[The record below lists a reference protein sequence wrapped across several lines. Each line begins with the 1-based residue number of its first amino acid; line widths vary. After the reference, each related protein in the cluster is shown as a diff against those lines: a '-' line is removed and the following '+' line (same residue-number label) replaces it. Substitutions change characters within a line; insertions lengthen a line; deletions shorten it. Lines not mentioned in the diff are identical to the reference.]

1 MTGAVVFT
9 SEAEILE
16 HPSASLSTCER
27 KPGSTFRILDT
38 QPHRYPSF
46 HTSVK
51 AATWTRRG
59 T

>member
-38 QPHRYPSF
+38 QPHRLPMIYRSLLNRCCD
-46 HTSVK
+46 HSS
-51 AATWTRRG
+51 
-59 T
+59 